1 MTRTSSRSM
10 RPAQVGRVLYLA
22 MRHVPGGDVAS
33 LLRRAGPLP
42 LVRVDAIIAP
52 VAAALDAAH
61 VAGLVHRDVKPANML
76 IDIRPGRPDHVYL
89 SDFGLSKVALSPAD
103 LTGTG
108 KFLGTADYISPEQI
122 KGEPVDGRADQYA
135 LACTAFELLVGAP
148 PFRRDDVL
156 AVIYAQTSEPPP
168 PLTSQRPDLPSA
180 AEEVFAT
187 ALAKAPADRYATC
200 QDFADALAEA
210 LGLAPHDFGTGQ
222 TPPATHPPTRF
233 AWSPAPPHP
242 ADQPLP
248 VSIAS
253 DDDDQMTGDA
263 YLPGA
268 LAISGPL
275 TKSGPLATSGP
286 LTNSGPLAISGP
298 LPRAGVTLTGP
309 AATCRGRRW

>member
-1 MTRTSSRSM
+1 M
-10 RPAQVGRVLYLA
+10 
-22 MRHVPGGDVAS
+22 
-33 LLRRAGPLP
+33 
-42 LVRVDAIIAP
+42 
-52 VAAALDAAH
+52 
-61 VAGLVHRDVKPANML
+61 
-76 IDIRPGRPDHVYL
+76 YL

-108 KFLGTADYISPEQI
+108 KLSGTADYISPEQI

-180 AEEVFAT
+180 A
-187 ALAKAPADRYATC
+187 KKSSPPPGQDPGSPPP
-200 QDFADALAEA
+200 DFADARARRSA
-210 LGLAPHDFGTGQ
+210 APHAGTGQ
-222 TPPATHPPTRF
+222 TPRRLTRRPVRLVARPAHPE
-233 AWSPAPPHP
+233 
-242 ADQPLP
+242 DQPLP

-275 TKSGPLATSGP
+275 TKSGPWQP
-286 LTNSGPLAISGP
+286 
-298 LPRAGVTLTGP
+298 P
-309 AATCRGRRW
+309 AR